1 MNRRRELISLG
12 LSLIVLAGLGLYV
25 ATHYVVTT
33 DVSALLPPDDN
44 GELLALT
51 RRVAE
56 SELGRTMVL
65 TLGATDVAS
74 LPRTSRRF
82 EASLRSDPRVREQL
96 LSLDAGPAEGV
107 ERAIYDLYHPRR
119 FGFFADSASEADA
132 QLTPEALQAAAQ
144 RLKER
149 LAQPMSPL
157 LGRLAPSDPLLILTR
172 LFERLERAQA
182 NTLRVQD
189 GRFITPDG
197 RFAVLFLRTRAAGFD
212 ADAQTPFIAGVNA
225 AFKKTNAA
233 AGGKL
238 HLDQSGINR
247 FAVRAR
253 EAISG
258 DIERVSLLSTIG
270 LGALLFLVFR
280 SLRLM
285 AVAAVPLGAGFLF
298 GLTAC
303 LAVYRSVHGITL
315 AFGSSLLGVAL
326 DYVEHVYCHQA
337 VAPDP
342 NGPRGTLR
350 HIGPA
355 LITGAATTLIGFVAL
370 AGSGFRGLEEVAL
383 FSSAGLVG
391 ALIATFTM
399 LPALLPKNPPP
410 VAARDRIVV
419 QLARMFVALR
429 ARRRALWLLPLAALA
444 ISAIGLPRVRMSDDY
459 TLGQVDPHLLAEDQ
473 RVRERVAR
481 FDQTRIVIATGA
493 DEEAAL
499 QVDDR
504 VHALLE
510 RAVGAGEVAGFR
522 GIAELL
528 PSAAAQASVDRAV
541 RARLGDGA
549 PLLQA
554 FVADGFVASAFE
566 PFVKTLHEPA
576 PNPLRFRDLANSP
589 LAAMVRPFRVPLH
602 AGVGFVTFL
611 RDVSKPDALRARLS
625 ALPGAHFIDQQGQFR
640 RAHAAYQQ
648 RTLEL
653 VIAGTLGVL
662 LLLALR
668 YRDLRKT
675 LAAFLPS

>member
-1 MNRRRELISLG
+1 
-12 LSLIVLAGLGLYV
+12 
-25 ATHYVVTT
+25 
-33 DVSALLPPDDN
+33 
-44 GELLALT
+44 
-51 RRVAE
+51 
-56 SELGRTMVL
+56 
-65 TLGATDVAS
+65 
-74 LPRTSRRF
+74 
-82 EASLRSDPRVREQL
+82 
-96 LSLDAGPAEGV
+96 
-107 ERAIYDLYHPRR
+107 
-119 FGFFADSASEADA
+119 A

-182 NTLRVQD
+182 NTLRVED

-197 RFAVLFLRTRAAGFD
+197 RFAVLFARTRAPGFD
-212 ADAQTPFIAGVNA
+212 ADAQTPFIAGVNT
-225 AFKKTNAA
+225 AFRKTNAA
-233 AGGKL
+233 YGGRL
-238 HLDQSGINR
+238 RLDQSGINR

-270 LGALLFLVFR
+270 LGALLFIVFR

-285 AVAAVPLGAGFLF
+285 AVASVPLGAGFLF
-298 GLTAC
+298 GLSAC
-303 LAVYRSVHGITL
+303 LAVYHSVHGITL

-342 NGPRGTLR
+342 NGTRGTLR

-355 LITGAATTLIGFVAL
+355 LITGAATTLIGFLAL

-391 ALIATFTM
+391 ALVATFTM
-399 LPALLPKNPPP
+399 LPALLPDNPPP
-410 VAARDRIVV
+410 VATRDRIVV

-429 ARRRALWLLPLAALA
+429 ARKRALWLLPIAAIA

-459 TLGQVDPHLLAEDQ
+459 TLGQVDPHLLAEDR

-481 FDQTRIVIATGA
+481 FDQTRLVIATGA

-499 QVDDR
+499 RVDDR
-504 VHALLE
+504 VHAALD
-510 RAVGAGEVAGFR
+510 RAVGAGEVAGYR

-528 PSAAAQASVDRAV
+528 PSAAAQTSVDAAFRT
-541 RARLGDGA
+541 RLGDGT
-549 PLLQA
+549 PLLHIFEA
-554 FVADGFVASAFE
+554 NGFRPSAFE
-566 PFVKTLHEPA
+566 PFIAALRAPA
-576 PNPLRFRDLANSP
+576 PPPLRFRDLANSP
-589 LAAMVRPFRVPLH
+589 LAAMVRPFRVPLR
-602 AGVGFVTFL
+602 AGVGFITFL
-611 RDVSKPDALRARLS
+611 REVEKPAALTARLS
-625 ALPGAHFIDQQGQFR
+625 SLHGAHFIDQQGQFR

-653 VIAGTLGVL
+653 VIAGALGVL

-675 LAAFLPS
+675 LAAFVPSLLAAAVTVASLALLGRKLDLVALAALLMIVSMGVDYGVFLVDASETEEEPTTALLSIFFAATTTVLGFGLLALSEHPMLSMIGITTFIGMTVCTLLAPTTLVLIGDRKRTGA